1 MSAPDRSPRAAPRTE
16 GASVT
21 RTLSALLL
29 LALCFVLFNVQP
41 LAAWIV
47 HSAPRWYAVALP
59 FIRRLIEVFSWV

>member
-1 MSAPDRSPRAAPRTE
+1 MSADRSPQATPRTE

-47 HSAPRWYAVALP
+47 HSAPRWHAAMLP
-59 FIRRLIEVFSWV
+59 LIRRFIEVFS